1 MSLLNR
7 VDFDL
12 ALVPD
17 GNPHV
22 AVDVL
27 DTYATSRVERIAL
40 MKFFGEHVTLRF
52 CCVLTNV
59 GAGRE
64 TGLRVLEVRHGSAI
78 ARNAQKSYH
87 QDRNGQCCSFHFSAW
102 SFQSVGIA

>member
-12 ALVPD
+12 VLVPD

-22 AVDVL
+22 AIDIL

-40 MKFFGEHVTLRF
+40 MKFFGEHVILRLCF
-52 CCVLTNV
+52 VLTNV
-59 GAGRE
+59 GAGC
-64 TGLRVLEVRHGSAI
+64 GADQRVLEVRHGSAI

-87 QDRNGQCCSFHFSAW
+87 QDRNGQGCSFNFPAW